1 MFDFARLKRITYPF
15 KIETE
20 EEGEIELKVYPPT
33 VQDFKK
39 LTFAVECNKK
49 TTLYKIVADIY
60 SNNNKNYQIT
70 PQMLYVLTPVSIFK
84 MAAGVILW
92 LKEAREE
99 HHLNIPRFSGESDS
113 EDTGYSLPVMTFEEK
128 TIRDYTGLS
137 FKEIESLNVF
147 EYWQYL
153 RDAILCELK
162 KTPGGREMM
171 EEAYCL
177 EQTEPDREA
186 LTERGMRVA
195 E

>member
-20 EEGEIELKVYPPT
+20 EDGEFELKVYPPT

-39 LTFAVECNKK
+39 LTFAVECKNRIA
-49 TTLYKIVADIY
+49 LYKVVADIY
-60 SNNNKNYQIT
+60 SNNNKKYEIT
-70 PQMLYVLTPVSIFK
+70 PQMLYVFTPVAIFR
-84 MAAGVILW
+84 MAAGFILW

-99 HHLNIPRFSGESDS
+99 QHLNIPHFSGKEDS
-113 EDTGYSLPVMTFEEK
+113 ENTGYTLPVMTFEEK
-128 TIRDYTGLS
+128 IIRDYTGFS
-137 FKEIESLNVF
+137 FREMESLNVF

-171 EEAYCL
+171 EEAYCF

-186 LTERGMRVA
+186 LSERGMKVA

>member
-1 MFDFARLKRITYPF
+1 MFDFAQLKRMGYPF
-15 KIETE
+15 TIETD
-20 EEGEIELKVYPPT
+20 EGSFELKVYPPN

-39 LTFAVECNKK
+39 LTFAVECNNRIAI
-49 TTLYKIVADIY
+49 YKAVADIY
-60 SNNNKNYQIT
+60 SNNNKKYEIT
-70 PQMLYVLTPVSIFK
+70 PQMLYVFTPVAIFK
-84 MAAGVILW
+84 LAAGFLLW
-92 LKEAREE
+92 LKETREE
-99 HHLNIPRFSGESDS
+99 QHLNIPHFSGKENP

-137 FKEIESLNVF
+137 FREIENLNVF

-171 EEAYCL
+171 DEAYCF

-186 LTERGMRVA
+186 LMERGMRVV

>member
-1 MFDFARLKRITYPF
+1 MFDFARLKMITFPF

-39 LTFAVECNKK
+39 LTFAVEYKK
-49 TTLYKIVADIY
+49 GTSLYRIVADIY
-60 SNNNKNYQIT
+60 SNNNKNYKIT
-70 PQMLYVLTPVSIFK
+70 PEMLYVFTPASIFQ
-84 MAAGVILW
+84 MAAGVVLW
-92 LKEAREE
+92 LNEAREE
-99 HHLNIPRFSGESDS
+99 HHLNIPHFSKT
-113 EDTGYSLPVMTFEEK
+113 EDPENTGYTLPIMTFEEK
-128 TIRDYTGLS
+128 IIRDYSGLS
-137 FKEIESLNVF
+137 FREMESMNVF
-147 EYWQYL
+147 EFWQLL
-153 RDAILCELK
+153 RDAVLCELK

-171 EEAYCL
+171 EEAYCF

>member
-1 MFDFARLKRITYPF
+1 MFDFARLKKMGYPF
-15 KIETE
+15 KIETD
-20 EEGEIELKVYPPT
+20 EGCFELKVYPPN
-33 VQDFKK
+33 VQNFKK
-39 LTFAVECNKK
+39 LTFAVKCKNRAA
-49 TTLYKIVADIY
+49 LYKVVADIY
-60 SNNNKNYQIT
+60 SNNNKKYEIT
-70 PQMLYVLTPVSIFK
+70 PQMLYVFTPVAIFK
-84 MAAGVILW
+84 LAAGFLLW

-99 HHLNIPRFSGESDS
+99 QHLNIPHFSGKENP

-137 FKEIESLNVF
+137 FKEIENLNVF

-171 EEAYCL
+171 DEAYCF

-186 LTERGMRVA
+186 LVERGMRVV